1 MPQVINTNV
10 MSLNAQR
17 NLNHSQGAMETA
29 MQRLSSGLRI
39 NSAKDDAAGLAIS
52 ERMTSQIRGLNQA
65 IRNANDGIS
74 LAQTAEGALSETGRL
89 LQRMRELAVQSANST
104 NSAFDRSALNAEANQ
119 LKSELDRIAS
129 TTTFNG
135 LKILDGTYQNK
146 SFHVGAN
153 ADETIKVSIT
163 GAGTEDLKH
172 YTVAGTNATLNQG
185 TGSISV
191 AAADLTATTNTVA
204 AQTLSISGSEG
215 QDTVTVLAAATAAEV
230 AAAANLTTENTGVS
244 AKASTTATL
253 SALSAAGNVT
263 ITLGS
268 VVGTDTTVSATVTT
282 GDLTA
287 LASEINTRTGTTG
300 ITAEASGGTLTL
312 IQADGKDIRITDFT
326 GPADFDTI
334 QFAGSGGAA
343 GSTLNSGVGL
353 PDSAIASGEV
363 EFYSAGSFTIASD
376 ADVAA
381 GSVLNVVATLA
392 VASSEEKVSEVDI
405 SSVVGSNQ
413 ALDILDSALQRISRI
428 RGDLG
433 AIQSRFESV
442 VNSLSATSENVSA
455 ARSRVIDADFALETA
470 EMTRGQI
477 LQQAGIAVLAQA
489 NTAPQSVL
497 SLLGG

>member
-17 NLNHSQGAMETA
+17 NLNKSQGAMETA

-65 IRNANDGIS
+65 VRNANDGIS
-74 LAQTAEGALSETGRL
+74 LAQTGEGALSETGRL

-146 SFHVGAN
+146 AFHVGAN
-153 ADETIKVSIT
+153 ADETIAVSIT
-163 GAGTEDLKH
+163 GSGTSDLKH
-172 YTVAGTNATLNQG
+172 YTVAGTNATDNQG
-185 TGSISV
+185 TGSTSV
-191 AAADLTATTNTVA
+191 AAATLTGEVNVIL
-204 AQTLSISGSEG
+204 AQTLTISGSEG
-215 QDTVTVLAAATAAEV
+215 SDTAAVAISATAAEV
-230 AAAANLTTENTGVS
+230 AAAVNLTTENTGVS

-253 SALSAAGNVT
+253 SGLSAAGSVT

-268 VVGTDTTVSATVTT
+268 VAGTDTTVSATVTT
-282 GDLTA
+282 GDLSA

-300 ITAEASGGTLTL
+300 ITAEESGGTLTL
-312 IQADGKDIRITDFT
+312 VQSDGRDIRIENFT
-326 GPADFDTI
+326 GPADADTI
-334 QFAGSGGAA
+334 EFDGNAGAA
-343 GSTLNSGVGL
+343 GTQLVSGAATD
-353 PDSAIASGEV
+353 DSAIAAGEV
-363 EFYSAGSFTIASD
+363 EFFSAGSFTVES
-376 ADVAA
+376 DVAVGA
-381 GSVLNVVATLA
+381 GSVLNVAADTA
-392 VASSEEKVSEVDI
+392 VASSEATVSQVDI
-405 SSVVGSNQ
+405 SSVSGSNT

-442 VNSLSATSENVSA
+442 VNSLSATSENVAA
-455 ARSRVIDADFALETA
+455 ARSRVLDADFAKETA

-477 LQQAGIAVLAQA
+477 LQQAGISVLAQA
-489 NTAPQSVL
+489 NIAPQSVL
-497 SLLGG
+497 SLLG